1 MSLALAGPVPLTA
14 SLPRPQ
20 KKTKKALE
28 ARQVIMAAAARMM
41 RERGYADTSLR
52 DLAAEV
58 GMKAGSLYYHFAS
71 KDELAIEVMRL
82 GVQLVCDAVDEA
94 LAKRPDASPRE
105 RIVIALKV
113 HLETLLSA
121 SDFASAHIRCYP
133 FVPEAVQQELLATR
147 RNYDKVWSAIIRD
160 YLGPEADGL
169 RVRYLRHALIGAL
182 NWSLEWFDP
191 ARDTV
196 PGYVAALERL
206 LPPET
211 RA

>member
-1 MSLALAGPVPLTA
+1 MTS

-71 KDELAIEVMRL
+71 KDELAVEVMRL
-82 GVQLVCDAVDEA
+82 GVQLVCDAVGEA
-94 LAKRPDASPRE
+94 LASRPDAGPRE
-105 RIVIALKV
+105 RIVIALTV

-160 YLGPEADGL
+160 YLGPEADGPS
-169 RVRYLRHALIGAL
+169 VRYLRHALIGAL

-191 ARDTV
+191 ARDSV
-196 PGYVAALERL
+196 AGYVAALERL
-206 LPPET
+206 LPPE
-211 RA
+211 AKM